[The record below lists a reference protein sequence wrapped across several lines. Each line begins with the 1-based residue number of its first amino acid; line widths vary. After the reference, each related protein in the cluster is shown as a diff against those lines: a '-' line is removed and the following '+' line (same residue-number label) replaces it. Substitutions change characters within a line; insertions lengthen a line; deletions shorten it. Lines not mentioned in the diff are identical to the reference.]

1 MKHQTTLLQRLN
13 KRMHKAE
20 LRVKGICL
28 QCEKRPVTTNTD
40 GTTSVRCVECRDQM
54 TARKMRYKSPDA
66 PVRRVVVEVEP
77 FFDTQ
82 AGQDYEALVL
92 GIVDIAKTWIGT
104 REIKAC
110 CPSPHHERWLWETL
124 GRLESVGVIESRQ
137 LGGRQGYRKSIPH
150 RPKFEIDAAKLQEW
164 KQHKAFQSQCYPTS
178 EMVRAIR

>member
-92 GIVDIAKTWIGT
+92 GIVDMSDGQWIT
-104 REIKAC
+104 TAAIKAAC
-110 CPSPHHERWLWETL
+110 WSLHHEQKL
-124 GRLESVGVIESRQ
+124 GDALDRLKANHSLEEHSVRKM
-137 LGGRQGYRKSIPH
+137 YRVKVKQ
-150 RPKFEIDAAKLQEW
+150 PKREVVEDPVKVKEW
-164 KQHKAFQSQCYPTS
+164 KQYQAFMAKCYPTS